1 MPPASLGFGPIL
13 APPILTISYS
23 AHSPLSAIL
32 PSRSGTIR
40 MIRPALLYTLFVVVA
55 TLLGCYLCV
64 LDDRAG
70 QLSLGFLD
78 PGMKAL
84 SDIGNFFVGGAA
96 QNIPRVLPFMLIGL
110 LAVGLRRRSIDNNLI
125 FCALTVALGSEY
137 FLLIA
142 KDPGI
147 GAVGYVLAFAMVVF
161 AIYKSNPLDRILDDV
176 QTRDRFSWFDAMLL
190 GAVTFVA
197 LIFRIHA
204 LNWNVDSFEGE
215 LAPYSAAA
223 TSIPG
228 SVLANRGYGP
238 WAPLGLLYYVP
249 IWFTTTLFDTTL
261 LALRLS
267 SSIVGVITI
276 PAIYFLARRIAGR
289 EAALLAAMFV
299 ALNNQHIGWGRTD
312 VHPHGVTTWPAALLC
327 IVFLRAVEKKRIFDW
342 LLVVLCMG
350 LTWHQY
356 PSGQSSVAIPI
367 FASAIY
373 FFVNGFKLPFRLSS
387 LTWLALGAMLW
398 FIGLPLS
405 YWYASGE
412 FSIDNPFN
420 LTGPRAVWGGLE
432 QNSGTFDRMLIVI
445 ETAISHFGKVIEA
458 IFFRAR
464 HIFHQDFLAEVPDMA
479 PRSYPWLLAPFMFVS
494 FIMLVRT
501 AYRIEVAVLLGWI
514 IAAIAPGIFSEQAY
528 PKRLST
534 LFPALDIVGAI
545 GIVIALHYIRRGGS
559 KIRDLLAGLAIA
571 LGLFYYTAF
580 EARQWF
586 NGQKPRYGEPP
597 EVQAVKDLSTHI
609 PPGSVVI
616 ADLSGGYYMGKITY
630 LILDYLTNPQNR
642 PNLWFIPAGDN
653 LRAYVENPKM
663 ALKFQDSWAYQCT
676 KLREQ
681 IDETAAVS
689 DWKRV
694 VFVVQDKPA
703 NEDPNS
709 AAKIEMVKQR
719 CNNPRVHYIPGKG
732 SFWVPLVVVSC
743 DLGDLK

>member
-1 MPPASLGFGPIL
+1 M
-13 APPILTISYS
+13 
-23 AHSPLSAIL
+23 
-32 PSRSGTIR
+32 R
-40 MIRPALLYTLFVVVA
+40 MIRPALIYTLFVVVA
-55 TLLGCYLCV
+55 TFLGCYLCV

-70 QLSLGFLD
+70 QLSLGVLD

-84 SDIGNFFVGGAA
+84 STLGDLFVSGAA
-96 QNIPRVLPFMLIGL
+96 GNIPRLLPFMLIGL
-110 LAVGLRRRSIDNNLI
+110 LAIGLRRRAVDNNLI
-125 FCALTVALGSEY
+125 FSSLAVALGSEY
-137 FLLIA
+137 FLLIV
-142 KDPGI
+142 KHPVMGV
-147 GAVGYVLAFAMVVF
+147 VGYLLAFLMVFF
-161 AIYKSNPLDRILDDV
+161 AIRKSNPLDKILDDV
-176 QTRDRFSWFDAMLL
+176 QTRDRFSGFDAILL
-190 GAVTFVA
+190 GAVTLVA

-228 SVLANRGYGP
+228 SIIANRGYGP

-249 IWFTTTLFDTTL
+249 IWLTTSLFDTTL

-267 SSIVGVITI
+267 SSIVGVMTI
-276 PAIYFLARRIAGR
+276 PAIYFLARRVAGR

-373 FFVNGFKLPFRLSS
+373 FVLNGFKLPFRLSS
-387 LTWLALGAMLW
+387 LTWLALGTILW

-412 FSIDNPFN
+412 FSVGNPFN

-432 QNSGTFDRMLIVI
+432 QNSGTFDRVLIVI
-445 ETAISHFGKVIEA
+445 QTAITHFGKVVEA

-464 HIFHQDFLAEVPDMA
+464 HIFHQDFLSEVPDMA
-479 PRSYPWLLAPFMFVS
+479 PRTYPWLLTPFMFVS
-494 FIMLVRT
+494 MIMLVRT

-559 KIRDLLAGLAIA
+559 KLRSLLAGIAIS

-580 EARQWF
+580 ESRQWF
-586 NGQKPRYGEPP
+586 SGKKPRYGEPP
-597 EVQAVKDLSTHI
+597 EIQAVKDLSTYI

-616 ADLSGGYYMGKITY
+616 TDLTGGYYMGKITY
-630 LILDYLTNPQNR
+630 LILDYLTAPQNR
-642 PNLWFIPAGDN
+642 PNLWSIPSREN
-653 LRAYVENPKM
+653 LRAYIENPKR
-663 ALKFQDSWAYQCT
+663 ALNFQDSWAYQCT
-676 KLREQ
+676 KLRDQ
-681 IDETAAVS
+681 IDETARVS

-694 VFVVQDKPA
+694 VFVLQDKPA

-709 AAKIEMVKQR
+709 AADIELAKQR
-719 CNNPRVHYIPGKG
+719 CNNPQVHYIPSKG
-732 SFWVPLVVVSC
+732 SFWLPLVVISC
-743 DLGDLK
+743 DLSDLK